1 MKDSANL
8 LEALVALYHG
18 LRAKVRVKWNRD
30 LPLDE
35 LFSDRWE
42 RARSLGFGEGSSIY
56 HNSYLY
62 GDVKVGKHTW
72 IGPFTLLDGSGG
84 LEVGDYCSIGSG
96 VHIYTHDAVMWA
108 LSGGKAS
115 YERASIKVGNCCYI
129 GANAIIT
136 KGVRIGDHCLVGA
149 GAFVNKS
156 LAPFSIGVGVPCR
169 VIGKVHV
176 SESGAVSLEYFPPS
190 TSSIAP

>member
-1 MKDSANL
+1 MSQHENL
-8 LEALVALYHG
+8 LDRLKNLYEE
-18 LRAKVRVKWNRD
+18 LRLKCRKQWKRD
-30 LPLDE
+30 LPFDE
-35 LFSDRWE
+35 LFSDRWD
-42 RARSLGFGEGSSIY
+42 RAKSLGFGEGSSIY
-56 HNSYLY
+56 HNSYVY
-62 GDVKVGKHTW
+62 GDVKVGKQTW

-115 YERASIKVGNCCYI
+115 YERAAIRIGNCCYI
-129 GANAIIT
+129 GANAILT
-136 KGVRIGDHCLVGA
+136 KGVQIGDHCLIGA

-169 VIGKVHV
+169 VIGRVKV
-176 SESGAVSLEYFPPS
+176 SESGTVSLEYFP
-190 TSSIAP
+190 SSISSEA

>member
-1 MKDSANL
+1 MNDSENL
-8 LEALVALYHG
+8 LEDLVDLYRD
-18 LRAKVRVKWNRD
+18 LRGKVREKWKRD

-35 LFSDRWE
+35 LLSDRWE
-42 RARSLGFGEGSSIY
+42 RAKSLGFGEGSSVY

-62 GDVKVGKHTW
+62 GDVKVGKYTW

-96 VHIYTHDAVMWA
+96 VHVYTHDAVMWA
-108 LSGGKAS
+108 LSGGKAP
-115 YERASIKVGNCCYI
+115 YDRAPIKIGNCCYI
-129 GANAIIT
+129 GANAILT
-136 KGVRIGDHCLVGA
+136 KGVQIGDHCLVGA

-156 LAPFSIGVGVPCR
+156 LPPYSIGVGVPCR
-169 VIGKVHV
+169 VVGKVKV

-190 TSSIAP
+190 TLSNAP